1 MDCGGLRG
9 KGRGE
14 EPRGYRKGFY
24 LKDCNE
30 GLCGHFRCDLRHANA
45 RRRCGLSVVDLT
57 VVKPRPTPMT
67 HWPSYH
73 YFLAGSRVWG
83 WDGGVGA
90 EGRLLGSVTQVAPV
104 PIYVSLLQIKDVYK
118 E

>member
-1 MDCGGLRG
+1 MDYWGLRG

-14 EPRGYRKGFY
+14 GPRGYRKGFY

-45 RRRCGLSVVDLT
+45 RRRCGLSVVGLT
-57 VVKPRPTPMT
+57 VVKLRPSPMT

-73 YFLAGSRVWG
+73 YSLAGSRVLG
-83 WDGGVGA
+83 GDGGVGA
-90 EGRLLGSVTQVAPV
+90 EGRLLEPVTQVAPV
-104 PIYVSLLQIKDVYK
+104 PIYVSLLQ
-118 E
+118 